1 MLFRETSPFL
11 KPGEQ
16 TWEPVVE
23 GLTAYFVFGEVLYA
37 LQVLGGDRNHCGDCA
52 APDGQREIC
61 PSYPDRDPPKSVNN

>member
-37 LQVLGGDRNHCGDCA
+37 LQVLGGIGAIA
-52 APDGQREIC
+52 AIALLQMAREKFALPTPIEI
-61 PSYPDRDPPKSVNN
+61 RQKV

>member
-23 GLTAYFVFGEVLYA
+23 GFTAYFVLGEVLFP
-37 LQVLGGDRNHCGDCA
+37 LQVLGGTGIIAAIALLQMAREKCA
-52 APDGQREIC
+52 LPTPIEI
-61 PSYPDRDPPKSVNN
+61 RQKV

>member
-37 LQVLGGDRNHCGDCA
+37 LQVLRGTGIIA
-52 APDGQREIC
+52 AIALPQMAREKFALPTPIEI
-61 PSYPDRDPPKSVNN
+61 RQKV